1 MEIQQ
6 DWNEAKRDGRVSW
19 MHAFD
24 DLKSFGPAK
33 AHGKRY
39 RTVLHQMKEPLSS
52 ITSMCTEPVLSGE
65 KAFLQRHI
73 PLPSS
78 YEKKE
83 LYSKISSRACLE
95 FWVEW
100 HTFITAMRFPTYKVL
115 EVELRDIFDIS
126 GLGHLYLSEGRNITT
141 NSNHRRHR
149 KKFSWQEIFTMDPTY
164 ALRAWQL
171 AHYYGYD
178 YPGIDFSNITCLNE
192 MPSCRKPIR
201 QPSNKC
207 VPGSGPSSALLQE
220 ANQTITAPSANLGF
234 TGWSDSG
241 CVEVKLNNGTYIG
254 IRGLVSKQEFD
265 LIKNDLDPMVIEKIN
280 STILERRGNTVSSNN
295 SGSLHNMGSAKSGIG
310 MSVKNAIIGK
320 EDNSILYL
328 LSFYQASSLALLV
341 LTIVCYVCVKK
352 KKKEKGKKKE
362 IESKLKMQKNHT
374 ILRV

>member
-1 MEIQQ
+1 M
-6 DWNEAKRDGRVSW
+6 
-19 MHAFD
+19 
-24 DLKSFGPAK
+24 
-33 AHGKRY
+33 
-39 RTVLHQMKEPLSS
+39 
-52 ITSMCTEPVLSGE
+52 
-65 KAFLQRHI
+65 
-73 PLPSS
+73 
-78 YEKKE
+78 
-83 LYSKISSRACLE
+83 
-95 FWVEW
+95 
-100 HTFITAMRFPTYKVL
+100 
-115 EVELRDIFDIS
+115 
-126 GLGHLYLSEGRNITT
+126 YLSEGRNITT

-149 KKFSWQEIFTMDPTY
+149 KKFSWQELFTMDPTY

-192 MPSCRKPIR
+192 MPHCREPIR

-280 STILERRGNTVSSNN
+280 STILELRGNTVSSNN
-295 SGSLHNMGSAKSGIG
+295 TGSLHNMGSAKSDIG
-310 MSVKNAIIGK
+310 MSVQNAIIGK

-328 LSFYQASSLALLV
+328 LSLYQASSLALLV

-352 KKKEKGKKKE
+352 KKKEEK
-362 IESKLKMQKNHT
+362 IQ
-374 ILRV
+374 